1 MLGGRHF
8 YGFEL
13 WRRARAT
20 GADLLW
26 RVKKNQ
32 YLPCEQRLRDGSYL
46 STVYA
51 PRPQRSG
58 GVVPGGSRGVRAAVP
73 PHAVRRSA

>member
-1 MLGGRHF
+1 MSEITGAEFKHRHF

-32 YLPCEQRLRDGSYL
+32 YN
-46 STVYA
+46 YA
-51 PRPQRSG
+51 TDRPKWGCS
-58 GVVPGGSRGVRAAVP
+58 
-73 PHAVRRSA
+73 